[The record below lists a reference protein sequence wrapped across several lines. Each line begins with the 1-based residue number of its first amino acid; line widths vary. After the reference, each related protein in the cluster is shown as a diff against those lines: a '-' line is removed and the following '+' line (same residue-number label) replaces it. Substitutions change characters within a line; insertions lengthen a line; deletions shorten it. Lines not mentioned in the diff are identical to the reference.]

1 MFLNAWKIH
10 QEGGRRSLIIADN
23 EDLTIQI
30 EIRRVLDN
38 SEARYHRLDEEI
50 DSIIIYIKTNDDII
64 LPSRR

>member
-23 EDLTIQI
+23 EDLTDQI

-38 SEARYHRLDEEI
+38 SEARYHRQDEEI
-50 DSIIIYIKTNDDII
+50 DSINIDH
-64 LPSRR
+64 